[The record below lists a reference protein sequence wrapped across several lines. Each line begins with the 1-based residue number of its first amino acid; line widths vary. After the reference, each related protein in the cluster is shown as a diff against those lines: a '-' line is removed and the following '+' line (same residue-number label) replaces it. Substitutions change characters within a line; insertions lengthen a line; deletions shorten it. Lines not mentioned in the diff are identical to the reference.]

1 MVEAQNNWQVFAET
15 LAGKWTGS
23 GAIVDKGG
31 IEYNETVEFKIC
43 KTEPVVLFMYS
54 QGTSHKVSGKPMHAE
69 NGFLKIFPG
78 NGKVE
83 ASYSHPFS
91 LNEFE
96 YGSFEV
102 TEEGW
107 KWSMKAENVEDF

>member
-1 MVEAQNNWQVFAET
+1 
-15 LAGKWTGS
+15 
-23 GAIVDKGG
+23 
-31 IEYNETVEFKIC
+31 
-43 KTEPVVLFMYS
+43 
-54 QGTSHKVSGKPMHAE
+54 MHAE